1 MIAAAQKIEWHPMF
15 VDLFEQPICSR
26 FLIVIPEQK
35 GYRCISKENTWN
47 LKNVGLYELLIGLYT
62 TNTGNH
68 IRKSLMTGYDLVM
81 DFYYQRVSLQMNAQS
96 LIDDS
101 ENVDLPAN
109 LLITKGN
116 GTKVNNSFAHHLI
129 RNKIRMKEPIYQIA
143 EEKPVAS
150 NNVVILSQWK
160 RQAGIPC

>member
-35 GYRCISKENTWN
+35 GYRCISKERTWK
-47 LKNVGLYELLIGLYT
+47 LQNVGLYELMIGLYT
-62 TNTGNH
+62 TNTGSH
-68 IRKSLMTGYDLVM
+68 IRKSLMMGYDLVM
-81 DFYYQRVSLQMNAQS
+81 DFYCQRVSLQMNAQS

-109 LLITKGN
+109 LATNKCN
-116 GTKVNNSFAHHLI
+116 GTKVSNSFAHHWI
-129 RNKIRMKEPIYQIA
+129 RNKLRMNEPIYQIT
-143 EEKPVAS
+143 EEKSVAS
-150 NNVVILSQWK
+150 TNVVILSEWK
-160 RQAGIPC
+160 RQAGILS